1 MQPLSCQ
8 HHHVFTVLVCSLAAT
23 ISLLHCCGMIL
34 PSHLFCFTIQA
45 EGVPGPTVWLAA
57 AYWSLTI
64 VSTIGFG
71 DVLPYTNAER
81 GVMLLAQLAGVL
93 FFGIVLG
100 SVTSLL
106 QVLPACTPYSPP
118 YLTARR
124 NVMLFGLV
132 ACLFWTD

>member
-1 MQPLSCQ
+1 MQPVSCWL
-8 HHHVFTVLVCSLAAT
+8 HHVLTVFLGSLAAT
-23 ISLLHCCGMIL
+23 IYRCICCGMIL
-34 PSHLFCFTIQA
+34 LSHMLPSTIQA

-106 QVLPACTPYSPP
+106 QVLPACTIHFPIPDSSSQRH
-118 YLTARR
+118 AVR
-124 NVMLFGLV
+124 VG
-132 ACLFWTD
+132 